1 MKIEIIKC
9 LKDNFSYL
17 LINEKNSDACV
28 VDPGEVKPVLE
39 YIEENKINLKYILN
53 THHHGDH
60 IGGNNILKKNS
71 AQKFLHLKMIKKE
84 FL

>member
-28 VDPGEVKPVLE
+28 VDPGR
-39 YIEENKINLKYILN
+39 LN
-53 THHHGDH
+53 QFWNT
-60 IGGNNILKKNS
+60 LKK
-71 AQKFLHLKMIKKE
+71 IK
-84 FL
+84 